1 MRQRGVTVV
10 KDSTEARG
18 EKKLFSELCNCSDGN
33 EYIART
39 LKWVQELPQENRDL
53 DREGALLR

>member
-1 MRQRGVTVV
+1 MVV

-18 EKKLFSELCNCSDGN
+18 EKKLFSEVCNCSDGN

-53 DREGALLR
+53 NREGALVR